1 MGAKGRS
8 TSTRARAPGAQIWT
22 QLAKLE
28 SRIAKYFTLNKRPR
42 FLALTLSRSGA
53 AAASSSSVS
62 DNLAVDV
69 VNLNEIR
76 LGPCASLAS
85 L

>member
-1 MGAKGRS
+1 MPHPATAQTILTATKLLY
-8 TSTRARAPGAQIWT
+8 TEQTAPFPRAH
-22 QLAKLE
+22 LE
-28 SRIAKYFTLNKRPR
+28 PI
-42 FLALTLSRSGA
+42 
-53 AAASSSSVS
+53 S

-69 VNLNEIR
+69 VNLDEIR

>member
-1 MGAKGRS
+1 MGRRVLLIEPA
-8 TSTRARAPGAQIWT
+8 
-22 QLAKLE
+22 
-28 SRIAKYFTLNKRPR
+28 
-42 FLALTLSRSGA
+42 
-53 AAASSSSVS
+53 SSVS

-69 VNLNEIR
+69 VNLDEIR